1 MRGLLRLAGWG
12 GLAMAAVLLAV
23 IAANSG
29 RRPHWFT
36 DPQANRAEEAAK
48 VKVAAVQ
55 AAQLKRL
62 AVTEEETRR
71 LVEMVRVLN
80 GDRERLLTRVST
92 LERKL
97 EDVTG
102 SIERQAKAAPAVPPP
117 ATPPPESLPKIAAV
131 PPPAAQAEPRVT
143 APPSVPSRPASNSTP
158 GPSNEL
164 DAQQPRPAAGVD
176 IGGATNFDGLR
187 TLWNAVTTA
196 HAGLFEGLHP
206 IVTVRENNKS
216 RAADL
221 RLIAG
226 PLTDL
231 ESATRICTALAAAK
245 HYCRLVTFEGHP
257 LALVAPEP
265 PARPAAL
272 IKRPAPRP
280 VAPRSAP

>member
-29 RRPHWFT
+29 RGQHRLFS
-36 DPQANRAEEAAK
+36 DPQASRAEDVAK
-48 VKVAAVQ
+48 AKAAAVQ
-55 AAQLKRL
+55 AAQFKRL
-62 AVTEEETRR
+62 AATEDETRR
-71 LVEMVRVLN
+71 LVEMVRALN
-80 GDRERLLTRVST
+80 ADRERLLTRVSA

-102 SIERQAKAAPAVPPP
+102 SIERQAKAAPVAPPP
-117 ATPPPESLPKIAAV
+117 TPPEMLPKIAAV
-131 PPPAAQAEPRVT
+131 PPPAAPAE
-143 APPSVPSRPASNSTP
+143 APSTTPHRPAPSAAPSPSVETEVQPA
-158 GPSNEL
+158 
-164 DAQQPRPAAGVD
+164 RPAAGVD

-187 TLWNAVTTA
+187 ALWNSISSA

-206 IVTVRENNKS
+206 IVTARENSKS

-231 ESATRICTALAAAK
+231 ESATRICTTLTAAK
-245 HYCRLVTFEGHP
+245 KYCRLVTFEGHP

-265 PARPAAL
+265 PRPTAAA
-272 IKRPAPRP
+272 KRPAPRP
-280 VAPRSAP
+280 APRPGP